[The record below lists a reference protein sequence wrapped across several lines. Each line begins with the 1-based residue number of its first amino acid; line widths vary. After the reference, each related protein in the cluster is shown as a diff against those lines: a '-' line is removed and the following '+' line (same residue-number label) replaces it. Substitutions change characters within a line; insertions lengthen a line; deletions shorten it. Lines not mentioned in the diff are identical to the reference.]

1 MAAMVALGL
10 GVAIA
15 SLEVAARTDHAYPS
29 YLRRARVSELVVNP
43 SFNTTRADEVVRATP
58 GILSVAS
65 DALLTATVDDGAP
78 RSRAG
83 ADADG
88 TQVLMSGDGRYV
100 AQDRPAVRDGRMIGR
115 GAEAFVNVEMAEAL
129 DLRVGDM
136 LPLAFWGGDYSGAG
150 PGEGAVLEPLG
161 RTRVRVVGIGVFADE
176 VLRDGLY
183 PRRRVLVTPEVAKEF
198 DCMLALPDAGDARS
212 LDEIGASIVPPNCA
226 TTYRYYSLRVAG
238 GDDGVGR
245 LTDALAERFAQENER
260 LPAALRDE
268 GIGFEVV
275 PTVTAD
281 ERRRVQR
288 SLQPAV
294 RALQLFG
301 AAAAVSTVVVVLLC
315 ALRLARR
322 DEQDA
327 SVWHA
332 LGAGRALRSAA
343 IAAPLAVAASAGLAG
358 SVVVAWLASGLGP
371 VASARSIEAPGRL
384 GLSGPPVLVVVGLS
398 SVVLAAGLVAAAVAV
413 SSHRPPARPAAPSRS
428 RLLGR
433 VGRPPFTLGSRA
445 AVAGA
450 GSRALL
456 AASVMAVGALVAAS
470 VFSASLS
477 GLVSRPDRFGWPYDV
492 AAMLN
497 FGYGGSTDLPAVA
510 ATLDRPDVEN
520 WGAAIVATLQIGD
533 ESVPFVAA
541 RSGFDTMPL
550 PVVEGALPA
559 TADEIALGSLTAERL
574 GIGVGDTTVVKTQFG
589 EREATVRGLV
599 VLPPIG
605 PFLSDRASLG
615 SGALLSK
622 KFVDALQSDA
632 GVAPEEPEDPFAG
645 FVAVDLRDGVDAE
658 RFVAAISGELSG
670 WDTSGTRPFV
680 YAAPV
685 RPATVANVAA
695 MRAVPVLLAGL
706 LGLTMAIGLAVV
718 VGAAARARRRELAL
732 LRAFGFVGRQLRAT
746 VRWQALTVV
755 GVGLLVGIPLGVAAG
770 RATYGAF
777 AGGLGVRPDAVV
789 SPRWMLVLVVATGA
803 VGLLAAAGPGYRA
816 TRVTAAEALRKE

>member
-43 SFNTTRADEVVRATP
+43 SFNTTRADEIVRATP

-83 ADADG
+83 VDADG

-115 GAEAFVNVEMAEAL
+115 GAEAFVNVEMAEEL

-136 LPLAFWGGDYSGAG
+136 LPLAFWGDAYSGAG

-212 LDEIGASIVPPNCA
+212 LDEIGASIVPPTCA

-301 AAAAVSTVVVVLLC
+301 AAAAV
-315 ALRLARR
+315 
-322 DEQDA
+322 
-327 SVWHA
+327 
-332 LGAGRALRSAA
+332 
-343 IAAPLAVAASAGLAG
+343 
-358 SVVVAWLASGLGP
+358 
-371 VASARSIEAPGRL
+371 
-384 GLSGPPVLVVVGLS
+384 
-398 SVVLAAGLVAAAVAV
+398 
-413 SSHRPPARPAAPSRS
+413 
-428 RLLGR
+428 
-433 VGRPPFTLGSRA
+433 
-445 AVAGA
+445 
-450 GSRALL
+450 
-456 AASVMAVGALVAAS
+456 
-470 VFSASLS
+470 
-477 GLVSRPDRFGWPYDV
+477 
-492 AAMLN
+492 
-497 FGYGGSTDLPAVA
+497 
-510 ATLDRPDVEN
+510 
-520 WGAAIVATLQIGD
+520 
-533 ESVPFVAA
+533 
-541 RSGFDTMPL
+541 
-550 PVVEGALPA
+550 
-559 TADEIALGSLTAERL
+559 
-574 GIGVGDTTVVKTQFG
+574 
-589 EREATVRGLV
+589 
-599 VLPPIG
+599 
-605 PFLSDRASLG
+605 
-615 SGALLSK
+615 
-622 KFVDALQSDA
+622 
-632 GVAPEEPEDPFAG
+632 
-645 FVAVDLRDGVDAE
+645 
-658 RFVAAISGELSG
+658 
-670 WDTSGTRPFV
+670 
-680 YAAPV
+680 
-685 RPATVANVAA
+685 
-695 MRAVPVLLAGL
+695 
-706 LGLTMAIGLAVV
+706 
-718 VGAAARARRRELAL
+718 
-732 LRAFGFVGRQLRAT
+732 
-746 VRWQALTVV
+746 

-803 VGLLAAAGPGYRA
+803 VACWPPPAPGTGP
-816 TRVTAAEALRKE
+816 RVSPPPRRCARSDGTALRRRSRGWPARPPTPRRPRSRPGGCSSRTPDRG